1 MPNYFVIPRKIRKRL
16 RNRIP
21 EPKAGPA
28 VQPSVASENNDQS
41 VLEPQREG
49 VVRISCSLE
58 SGDADLLKGMR
69 SQVLRATGNPCTA
82 SAIVR
87 TALIALSQRPINEV
101 IMSLE
106 SLATIKPGP
115 RSKDT

>member
-16 RNRIP
+16 RNRLP
-21 EPKAGPA
+21 EPKAGA
-28 VQPSVASENNDQS
+28 AAQPSVASENNDQS